1 MADKCEVNGI
11 ARALSRS
18 HIINYTGLSKSDS
31 IIVHKAI
38 EKLAKGEGNS
48 ERPDAIVAVD
58 GIAIGIEHF
67 KLYPETSRKGDKIE
81 QLISKDKRSFAKNKP
96 GLQIGPTRQYQ
107 GEKVI
112 INGMTGYRPDYSSS
126 EEKLERIFKSF
137 DNVYSKHIVNI
148 DEYRRNIETYGC
160 ATSKLVFL
168 VECTNFELFS
178 ACGDLVNPYCLPGFR
193 DIMMGYDR
201 KPDYIAFYMRWF
213 NHRVLCITDISADG
227 SILRYSSNSA
237 AGVMLY
243 NHKACKLQF
252 NVDISKDTK

>member
-1 MADKCEVNGI
+1 MADKHEVNDI
-11 ARALSRS
+11 AKALSSS
-18 HIINYTGLSKSDS
+18 HIINYTGLSRSDS

-48 ERPDAIVAVD
+48 ERPDAIVTVD

-96 GLQIGPTRQYQ
+96 GIQIGPTRQYR
-107 GEKVI
+107 GEKVT
-112 INGMTGYRPDYSSS
+112 INGMTGYSPDYSSS
-126 EEKLERIFKSF
+126 EEQLERIFKSL

-148 DEYRRNIETYGC
+148 DEYRRNIKACGC
-160 ATSKLVFL
+160 KTSKLVFL
-168 VECTNFELFS
+168 VECTNFEMFS
-178 ACGDLVNPYCLPGFR
+178 ACGDIINPYCLPGFR
-193 DIMMGYDR
+193 DIIIGSANR
-201 KPDYIAFYMRWF
+201 PDYIAFYMRLF
-213 NHRVLCITDISADG
+213 GNKVMCLTDISADS

-252 NVDISKDTK
+252 NVRA

>member
-1 MADKCEVNGI
+1 MADKHEVNDI
-11 ARALSRS
+11 ARAFCSFNGDIGTFGTNADANR
-18 HIINYTGLSKSDS
+18 IIC
-31 IIVHKAI
+31 KAI

-48 ERPDAIVAVD
+48 ERPDAIVTVD

-96 GLQIGPTRQYQ
+96 GLQIGPTRQYR
-107 GEKVI
+107 GEKVV
-112 INGMTGYRPDYSSS
+112 INGMTGYGLDNSSS

-148 DEYRRNIETYGC
+148 DEYRRNIEACGC

-178 ACGDLVNPYCLPGFR
+178 ACGDIVNPYCLPGFR
-193 DIMMGYDR
+193 DIIMGYDR

-213 NHRVLCITDISADG
+213 NHRVLCVTDISADS

-237 AGVMLY
+237 ADVMIY
-243 NHKACKLQF
+243 NHKACKLRI
-252 NVDISKDTK
+252 NVRA

>member
-1 MADKCEVNGI
+1 MADKCEVNDI
-11 ARALSRS
+11 AKALSS
-18 HIINYTGLSKSDS
+18 GHIINYAGLSKSDS

-48 ERPDAIVAVD
+48 ERPDAIVTVD
-58 GIAIGIEHF
+58 EIAIGIEHF

-81 QLISKDKRSFAKNKP
+81 QALSKDRASFAKNKP
-96 GLQIGPTRQYQ
+96 GLQIGPTRQYR

-112 INGMTGYRPDYSSS
+112 INGMTGYSPDYSSS
-126 EEKLERIFKSF
+126 EEQLERIFKSF

-148 DEYRRNIETYGC
+148 DEYRRNIEAC
-160 ATSKLVFL
+160 RCKTSKLVFI

-178 ACGDLVNPYCLPGFR
+178 DCGDIVNPYCLPGFR
-193 DIMMGYDR
+193 DIIIGSENR
-201 KPDYIAFYMRWF
+201 PDYIAFYMRLF
-213 NHRVLCITDISADG
+213 GHKVMCLTDISADG

-243 NHKACKLQF
+243 NHKAYRLQL
-252 NVDISKDTK
+252 T